1 MSDAAP
7 AERNSN
13 DGPVELADDAW
24 CAEKPIT
31 TGTWPVVTTKRA
43 GTFAGFKHYGSRRGW
58 TRSHGLG
65 VGVDPL
71 DTESESIVGVDRIES
86 IGALES
92 MESSDSEKTLAIED
106 EWIGTP
112 EADGMLAIEDD
123 PTSVSMLDELLK
135 AVTTY
140 KNYYRP
146 MQIIERDRIR
156 RRTWRLQQ
164 LNKRPNIEGDRETRR
179 NATLPNE
186 VYESREDKPNE
197 NATHA
202 ELVLRCAMF
211 YLRAEWSQLTN
222 EDILDMIE
230 YVQGI
235 APKFRTLH
243 ERVTTY
249 TAMKNN
255 DVTAYTDINRGSAQ
269 QRAPPNIQHARWVN
283 SYHIEFWTETAFQ
296 IGLYVG
302 YVDNDGAYVRP
313 ETDDGPVAVVQSY
326 VGNVLDRV
334 QSGIGEPLDG
344 GSTIGTVIDQL
355 RIDEFL
361 AFCRNV
367 SLV

>member
-7 AERNSN
+7 AKRNSN

-43 GTFAGFKHYGSRRGW
+43 GTFAGFKHYGSRRGCCEEV
-58 TRSHGLG
+58 L
-65 VGVDPL
+65 
-71 DTESESIVGVDRIES
+71 ENQSI
-86 IGALES
+86 
-92 MESSDSEKTLAIED
+92 ESSDSEDTLAIED
-106 EWIGTP
+106 DWTDTEKT
-112 EADGMLAIEDD
+112 DGMLAIEDD
-123 PTSVSMLDELLK
+123 PPSLSRLLEELLK
-135 AVTTY
+135 AVTVY
-140 KNYYRP
+140 KNYYP
-146 MQIIERDRIR
+146 PLQIMGRDRIR
-156 RRTWRLQQ
+156 LRTWRLQL
-164 LNKRPNIEGDRETRR
+164 LNKQPSSEVDRETRS

-186 VYESREDKPNE
+186 VYQSRADKPGP

-211 YLRAEWSQLTN
+211 YLRAEWSQLNN
-222 EDILDMIE
+222 EDILDMIQ
-230 YVQGI
+230 YLQGI

-249 TAMKNN
+249 TAMKNKEL
-255 DVTAYTDINRGSAQ
+255 TAYTDINRGSAQ
-269 QRAPPNIQHARWVN
+269 QRAPPNKQHAKWVN

-313 ETDDGPVAVVQSY
+313 ETDDEPVAVVQSY

-344 GSTIGTVIDQL
+344 GSTIGTVIDQF